1 MSVSRF
7 NFFPLLSRTS
17 ALNAFIYMK
26 YYLFLWISMNQDQLF
41 SISTT
46 TQSQFYFIIACL
58 LCEFPNHTII
68 LNIHKNWRFSF
79 STNLCVY
86 FHSILLQLIYFH
98 DFCFLFYFSVTIVV
112 CYFTRKKRQVNT
124 GKVHILRILHISVCR
139 CRAFF
144 SSCGCLRKRM
154 VTAYAMGD
162 RREKEPQMQK
172 NFSIKV
178 FNKKPYGDN
187 FANNTIAWSEPYEH
201 TLTLRIGDEATVITN
216 VKISYILILI

>member
-1 MSVSRF
+1 
-7 NFFPLLSRTS
+7 
-17 ALNAFIYMK
+17 MK

-112 CYFTRKKRQVNT
+112 CYFTGKKRQVDT
-124 GKVHILRILHISVCR
+124 GKGHILRILHISADVVL
-139 CRAFF
+139 
-144 SSCGCLRKRM
+144 SSLPVVVYVSEWAQHMPWEIEEKKNHRSRRTFQSNSLIRNLMAITLLTTQSRDPSRM
-154 VTAYAMGD
+154 STLLLWESEM
-162 RREKEPQMQK
+162 
-172 NFSIKV
+172 
-178 FNKKPYGDN
+178 KP
-187 FANNTIAWSEPYEH
+187 P
-201 TLTLRIGDEATVITN
+201 
-216 VKISYILILI
+216 